1 VTKGNEI
8 PLVRVGPEVYLEDV
22 GIGAPIRIMDP
33 MTLAFVAALLALAVP
48 PAPSA
53 KAAQALDVP
62 KIAFQRFVLPNG
74 LVLLS
79 TRTTRRP
86 SCP

>member
-1 VTKGNEI
+1 
-8 PLVRVGPEVYLEDV
+8 
-22 GIGAPIRIMDP
+22 